1 MISQRIAAALLA
13 VLVRGQRHAATIE
26 LTVNGLVC
34 GFCAQGIE
42 KTLRRNAATDD
53 VFVSLEN
60 RLVAIATKPD
70 TDIADEVLRKALK
83 DAGYDVKAIARTER
97 SLESLREQAE
107 GKEMTSAHNR
117 NVGVAAT
124 ALLASSATLSA
135 AYCRQCSFRSVQAP
149 RSSDSSARFRS

>member
-13 VLVRGQRHAATIE
+13 VLVSSGASAATIE

-60 RLVAIATKPD
+60 RLVAIATKPE

-83 DAGYDVKAIARTER
+83 DAGYDVKAIARTDR
-97 SLESLREQAE
+97 SLQSLREQLKA
-107 GKEMTSAHNR
+107 KK
-117 NVGVAAT
+117 
-124 ALLASSATLSA
+124 
-135 AYCRQCSFRSVQAP
+135 
-149 RSSDSSARFRS
+149 

>member
-1 MISQRIAAALLA
+1 MTSQRILALLLA
-13 VLVRGQRHAATIE
+13 LLGAGSASAATIE

-70 TDIADEVLRKALK
+70 TDIPDEVLRKALQ
-83 DAGYDVKAIARTER
+83 DAGYDVKAVARTDR
-97 SLESLREQAE
+97 SLQTLREQM
-107 GKEMTSAHNR
+107 K
-117 NVGVAAT
+117 
-124 ALLASSATLSA
+124 
-135 AYCRQCSFRSVQAP
+135 
-149 RSSDSSARFRS
+149 ARK

>member
-13 VLVRGQRHAATIE
+13 VLVSGSASAATIE

-97 SLESLREQAE
+97 SLQSLREQL
-107 GKEMTSAHNR
+107 K
-117 NVGVAAT
+117 
-124 ALLASSATLSA
+124 
-135 AYCRQCSFRSVQAP
+135 
-149 RSSDSSARFRS
+149 ARK

>member
-1 MISQRIAAALLA
+1 MTSQRIILVLLALLA
-13 VLVRGQRHAATIE
+13 ASGARAATIE

-70 TDIADEVLRKALK
+70 TDIPDDVLRKALK

-97 SLESLREQAE
+97 PLQSLREQV
-107 GKEMTSAHNR
+107 K
-117 NVGVAAT
+117 
-124 ALLASSATLSA
+124 
-135 AYCRQCSFRSVQAP
+135 
-149 RSSDSSARFRS
+149 ARK

>member
-1 MISQRIAAALLA
+1 MIVQRIALSLFALLA
-13 VLVRGQRHAATIE
+13 MSSANAATIE

-70 TDIADEVLRKALK
+70 TDIADEVLRKALQ
-83 DAGYDVKAIARTER
+83 DAGYDVKAIARTDR
-97 SLESLREQAE
+97 SLQSLRD
-107 GKEMTSAHNR
+107 EMK
-117 NVGVAAT
+117 
-124 ALLASSATLSA
+124 
-135 AYCRQCSFRSVQAP
+135 
-149 RSSDSSARFRS
+149 ARR